1 MPSSLAAT
9 RSGTRPE
16 RRTSILIIHAH
27 IFLEDAVIQD
37 LDSDSK
43 RLGQIAAQ
51 YLGRLPAGQR
61 ELAASEI
68 NRFVRHVGAE
78 RPVANITKLE
88 VERYQQYLADTA
100 GDAATR
106 VEALKTFLSDLKAKK
121 LTETNLGAGLRV
133 RRRGGTANARKEE
146 AAVVELTREGLEQL
160 QAELERLETEVAPAV
175 RNDLAAAYQDRD
187 FRENAPYDEAKRRM
201 GEVQGQIERLRGQI
215 KAARVV
221 ERETSNERA
230 GLGSKV
236 VLRDLQFDEELD
248 YTLVGPGE
256 VDTRNRRISIQS
268 PVGSALKDRA
278 VGDTVEVDIPSGK
291 ARYRIERIEQAT

>member
-1 MPSSLAAT
+1 M
-9 RSGTRPE
+9 
-16 RRTSILIIHAH
+16 
-27 IFLEDAVIQD
+27 
-37 LDSDSK
+37 
-43 RLGQIAAQ
+43 RLGPIAAQ
-51 YLGRLPAGQR
+51 YIGRLPAGKR

-68 NRFVRHVGAE
+68 NRFVRHVGPD
-78 RPVANITKLE
+78 RPVTQITKLE

-106 VEALKTFLSDLKAKK
+106 VESLKTFLSDLKSKK
-121 LTETNLGAGLRV
+121 FTEMNLGAGLRV
-133 RRRGGTANARKEE
+133 RRKGGRGQARKEE
-146 AAVVELTREGLEQL
+146 AAVVELTREGLDQL
-160 QAELERLETEVAPAV
+160 QSELQHLETEVAPAV
-175 RNDLAAAYQDRD
+175 RDDLAAAYQDRD

-201 GEVQGQIERLRGQI
+201 GEVQGQIDRLKGQI

-221 ERETSNERA
+221 ERETSNVRA

-236 VLRDLQFDEELD
+236 VLRDLQYDEELD

-268 PVGSALKDRA
+268 PVGSALKDRN

-291 ARYRIERIEQAT
+291 ARYRIERIERAS

>member
-1 MPSSLAAT
+1 MGP
-9 RSGTRPE
+9 
-16 RRTSILIIHAH
+16 
-27 IFLEDAVIQD
+27 
-37 LDSDSK
+37 
-43 RLGQIAAQ
+43 
-51 YLGRLPAGQR
+51 
-61 ELAASEI
+61 
-68 NRFVRHVGAE
+68 NRQVMQ
-78 RPVANITKLE
+78 ITKLE
-88 VERYQQYLADTA
+88 VERYQQYLADTV

-106 VEALKTFLSDLKAKK
+106 VEALKVFLSDLKTKK

-133 RRRGGTANARKEE
+133 RRKGGSAHARREE
-146 AAVVELTREGLEQL
+146 AAIVELTREGLDELRSQL
-160 QAELERLETEVAPAV
+160 LRLETEVAPAV
-175 RNDLAAAYQDRD
+175 REDLANAYQDHD

-201 GEVQGQIERLRGQI
+201 GEVTGQMERLRNQI

-221 ERETSNERA
+221 ERETSNERV

-278 VGDTVEVDIPSGK
+278 VGAEVEVDIPSGK
-291 ARYRIERIEQAT
+291 ARYRIERIEHAG

>member
-1 MPSSLAAT
+1 
-9 RSGTRPE
+9 
-16 RRTSILIIHAH
+16 
-27 IFLEDAVIQD
+27 
-37 LDSDSK
+37 
-43 RLGQIAAQ
+43 LGQVAAQ
-51 YLGRLPAGQR
+51 YLGRLAAGQR

-68 NRFVRHVGAE
+68 NRFVRHVGAD
-78 RPVANITKLE
+78 RPVTQITKLE

-100 GDAATR
+100 GEAATR
-106 VEALKTFLSDLKAKK
+106 VEALKQFLSDLKTKK

-133 RRRGGTANARKEE
+133 RRKGGAGNARKEE
-146 AAVVELTREGLEQL
+146 AAVVEVTREGLEQL
-160 QAELERLETEVAPAV
+160 QAELSHLENEVAPAV
-175 RNDLAAAYQDRD
+175 REDLAAAYQDHD

-221 ERETSNERA
+221 ERAMSDERV
-230 GLGSKV
+230 GLGSTV
-236 VLRDLQFDEELD
+236 VLRDLEFDEELD

-278 VGDTVEVDIPSGK
+278 VGQVVEVDIPSGK
-291 ARYRIERIEQAT
+291 ARYRIERIEHAN

>member
-1 MPSSLAAT
+1 
-9 RSGTRPE
+9 
-16 RRTSILIIHAH
+16 
-27 IFLEDAVIQD
+27 
-37 LDSDSK
+37 
-43 RLGQIAAQ
+43 LGQVAAQ

-68 NRFVRHVGAE
+68 NRFVRHVGTDRSVNE
-78 RPVANITKLE
+78 ITKLE

-100 GDAATR
+100 GDATR
-106 VEALKTFLSDLKAKK
+106 VEALKTFLSDLKSKR

-133 RRRGGTANARKEE
+133 RRKGGSANARKEE

-160 QAELERLETEVAPAV
+160 QAELHRLETVVQPEI
-175 RNDLAAAYQDRD
+175 RDDLAAAYQDRD

-268 PVGSALKDRA
+268 PVGSALKDRG

-291 ARYRIERIEQAT
+291 ARYRIERIEQAS

>member
-1 MPSSLAAT
+1 M
-9 RSGTRPE
+9 
-16 RRTSILIIHAH
+16 
-27 IFLEDAVIQD
+27 
-37 LDSDSK
+37 
-43 RLGQIAAQ
+43 GQIAAQ
-51 YLGRLPAGQR
+51 YLGRLQAGQR

-68 NRFVRHVGAE
+68 NRFVRHVGPN
-78 RPVANITKLE
+78 RPVTQITKLE
-88 VERYQQYLADTA
+88 VERYQQFLADTA
-100 GDAATR
+100 GDSATR
-106 VEALKTFLSDLKAKK
+106 VEALKTFLSDLKTKK

-133 RRRGGTANARKEE
+133 RRRGGSSQARREE
-146 AAVVELTREGLEQL
+146 AAVVELTREGLDLL
-160 QAELERLETEVAPAV
+160 QAELQRLETEVAPAV
-175 RNDLAAAYQDRD
+175 RDDLAAAYQDRD

-201 GEVQGQIERLRGQI
+201 GEVQGQIDRIKGQI

-236 VLRDLQFDEELD
+236 VLRDLQYDEELD

-268 PVGSALKDRA
+268 PVGSALKDRN

-291 ARYRIERIEQAT
+291 ARYRIERIERAG